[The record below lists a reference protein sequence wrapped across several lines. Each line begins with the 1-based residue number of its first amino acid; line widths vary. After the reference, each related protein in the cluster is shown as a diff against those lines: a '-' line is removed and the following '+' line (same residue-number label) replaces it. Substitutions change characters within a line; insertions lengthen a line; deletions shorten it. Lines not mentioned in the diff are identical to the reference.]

1 MIVTASQCL
10 NKLNSNTDDIQ
21 REFADIYGEQLT
33 VNNERLNAI
42 TKLVEHFIK
51 IYNEKKKIIISRAPA
66 RVNLMGRHIDHQGGY
81 VNTIAIDKEI
91 LLAASPRNDNI
102 INIKNVN
109 STQFPARELKPN
121 TLLDIATF
129 SDWETLVRSSQVQ
142 DLNKSIP
149 DDWSMYILAAFYRLQ
164 LHFPDVR
171 LKGIDCIFSGN
182 IPVGSGLSSSSALG
196 VAFSQGLLTL
206 NNIHISKN
214 LLIEMI
220 GESELFVGFHG
231 GKADPAAI
239 ITAAKGMVSTI
250 GFFPLH
256 ISSNTPMPENLK
268 VIIGYSGTAAKKV
281 GSIKD
286 IFNQRV
292 ACYRLAMMILR
303 QQWGVAKNVHH
314 LRDLLPQRLN
324 VSVKNVFKA
333 VSSLPVYPTREKITH
348 ILGDDQK
355 ELLIDIFMTHKDPG
369 TYDLIGVTLFG
380 LSECARSESFH
391 KGLLKGDLN
400 EIKNIIDTSHNG
412 DRLFSFNN
420 RGDCVDF
427 DHSVTVGHLAEMEEN
442 ETPLT
447 SIPGNYGCSTKGI
460 DQMVDIANRVPGTVG
475 AQLAGAG
482 MGGNI
487 TILAK
492 DNYVEHVLHELRD
505 QYYQPQNI
513 PFDAHICYPIS
524 GASVLR
530 TLR

>member
-1 MIVTASQCL
+1 MIVTASQGL
-10 NKLNSNTDDIQ
+10 NKLNSKTSDIQ
-21 REFADIYGEQLT
+21 REFAEIYGEQLT

-91 LLAASPRNDNI
+91 LLAASQRKDNV
-102 INIKNVN
+102 INIKNVH

-129 SDWETLVRSSQVQ
+129 SDWKTFVRSSQVQ
-142 DLNKSIP
+142 NLNKSIP

-196 VAFSQGLLTL
+196 VAFSKALLTL
-206 NNIHISKN
+206 NNIHISKDM
-214 LLIEMI
+214 LIEMI
-220 GESELFVGFHG
+220 GESELFLGFHG

-239 ITAAKGMVSTI
+239 ITAGKGMVSTI

-256 ISSNTPMPENLK
+256 ISSNIPMPENLK
-268 VIIGYSGTAAKKV
+268 VIIAYSGTVAKKV

-303 QQWGVAKNVHH
+303 QQWGVAKNIHH
-314 LRDLLPQRLN
+314 LRDLIPQRLN
-324 VSVKNVFKA
+324 VPVKSIFKA
-333 VSSLPVYPTREKITH
+333 VSSLPVNPTREKITH
-348 ILGDDQK
+348 ILGEDQK
-355 ELLIDIFMTHKDPG
+355 GLLTDVFMTHKDPG

-391 KGLLKGDLN
+391 KILLKGDLN

-427 DHSVTVGHLAEMEEN
+427 DHFATMGHLAEMGKN
-442 ETPLT
+442 EPSLT
-447 SIPGNYGCSTKGI
+447 SIPGNYGCSTKEI
-460 DQMVDIANRVPGTVG
+460 DQMVDIANRIPGTVG

-482 MGGNI
+482 MGGNM

-492 DNYVEHVLHELRD
+492 DNCTEHVLNELRD

-513 PFDAHICYPIS
+513 PFNAHICYPIS

-530 TLR
+530 TLE

>member
-1 MIVTASQCL
+1 M
-10 NKLNSNTDDIQ
+10 NSKTSDIQ
-21 REFADIYGEQLT
+21 REFAEIYGEQLT

-66 RVNLMGRHIDHQGGY
+66 RVNLMGRHVDHQGGY

-91 LLAASPRNDNI
+91 LLAASPRKDNI

-129 SDWETLVRSSQVQ
+129 SDWEIFVRSGQVQ
-142 DLNKSIP
+142 NLNKSIP

-182 IPVGSGLSSSSALG
+182 IPVGSGLSSRSALG
-196 VAFSQGLLTL
+196 VVFSQALLTL
-206 NNIHISKN
+206 NNIHISKD

-220 GESELFVGFHG
+220 GESELFLGVHG

-239 ITAAKGMVSTI
+239 ISAAQGMASTI

-256 ISSNTPMPENLK
+256 ISSYTPMPENLK
-268 VIIGYSGTAAKKV
+268 VIIAYSGTAAKKV

-292 ACYRLAMMILR
+292 ACYKLAMMILR
-303 QQWGVAKNVHH
+303 KQWGVAKNVHH
-314 LRDLLPQRLN
+314 LRDLIPQRLN
-324 VSVKNVFKA
+324 VPVTNIFKA
-333 VSSLPVYPTREKITH
+333 VSSLPVNPTREKITH
-348 ILGDDQK
+348 ILGDAQK
-355 ELLIDIFMTHKDPG
+355 ELLTDIFMRHKDAG

-427 DHSVTVGHLAEMEEN
+427 DHFATMAHLAEMVKN
-442 ETPLT
+442 EPSLT
-447 SIPGNYGCSTKGI
+447 SIPGNYGCSTKEI
-460 DQMVDIANRVPGTVG
+460 DQMVDIANRGPGTVG

-482 MGGNI
+482 MGGNM

-492 DNYVEHVLHELRD
+492 DNCAEHILHELRD

-513 PFDAHICYPIS
+513 PFEAHICYPIS
-524 GASVLR
+524 GASVLK
-530 TLR
+530 TLK

>member
-1 MIVTASQCL
+1 LITTASRCL
-10 NKLNSNTDDIQ
+10 NKLNSKAGDIQ
-21 REFADIYGEQLT
+21 REFSDIYGEQLT
-33 VNNERLNAI
+33 VNNERLSAI

-51 IYNEKKKIIISRAPA
+51 VYNEKKKIIISRAPA

-91 LLAASPRNDNI
+91 LLVASPRKDNI

-109 STQFPARELKPN
+109 STQFPARKLKPN

-129 SDWETLVRSSQVQ
+129 SDWETFVRSSQVQ
-142 DLNKSIP
+142 NLNKSIP

-196 VAFSQGLLTL
+196 VAFSQALLTL
-206 NNIHISKN
+206 NNIHISKD

-220 GESELFVGFHG
+220 GESELFLGFHG

-239 ITAAKGMVSTI
+239 ITAEKGMVSTI

-268 VIIGYSGTAAKKV
+268 VIIAYSGTAAKKV
-281 GSIKD
+281 GSKKD

-292 ACYRLAMMILR
+292 ACYKLAMMILR
-303 QQWGVAKNVHH
+303 QQWGAAKNVHH
-314 LRDLLPQRLN
+314 LRDLIPQRLN
-324 VSVKNVFKA
+324 VPVKNIFKA

-355 ELLIDIFMTHKDPG
+355 ELLTDIFMTHKDPG
-369 TYDLIGVTLFG
+369 TYDLIGVILFG

-391 KGLLKGDLN
+391 KYLLKGDLN

-420 RGDCVDF
+420 RGDFFDF
-427 DHSVTVGHLAEMEEN
+427 DHSATMGHLAEMEEN
-442 ETPLT
+442 ETSLT
-447 SIPGNYGCSTKGI
+447 SIPGNYGCSTKEI
-460 DQMVDIANRVPGTVG
+460 DQMVDIANRVTGTVG

-482 MGGNI
+482 MGGNM

-492 DNYVEHVLHELRD
+492 DNCAEHVLHELRD

-530 TLR
+530 TLK

>member
-1 MIVTASQCL
+1 
-10 NKLNSNTDDIQ
+10 
-21 REFADIYGEQLT
+21 
-33 VNNERLNAI
+33 
-42 TKLVEHFIK
+42 
-51 IYNEKKKIIISRAPA
+51 
-66 RVNLMGRHIDHQGGY
+66 
-81 VNTIAIDKEI
+81 
-91 LLAASPRNDNI
+91 
-102 INIKNVN
+102 
-109 STQFPARELKPN
+109 
-121 TLLDIATF
+121 
-129 SDWETLVRSSQVQ
+129 
-142 DLNKSIP
+142 
-149 DDWSMYILAAFYRLQ
+149 
-164 LHFPDVR
+164 
-171 LKGIDCIFSGN
+171 
-182 IPVGSGLSSSSALG
+182 
-196 VAFSQGLLTL
+196 
-206 NNIHISKN
+206 
-214 LLIEMI
+214 
-220 GESELFVGFHG
+220 
-231 GKADPAAI
+231 
-239 ITAAKGMVSTI
+239 
-250 GFFPLH
+250 
-256 ISSNTPMPENLK
+256 MPENLK

-314 LRDLLPQRLN
+314 LRDLIPQRLN
-324 VSVKNVFKA
+324 VPVKNIFKA

-355 ELLIDIFMTHKDPG
+355 ELLADIFTTHKDPG

-482 MGGNI
+482 MGGSM

>member
-206 NNIHISKN
+206 NNIQISKN

>member
-1 MIVTASQCL
+1 MITTALRCL
-10 NKLNSNTDDIQ
+10 NKLNSKAGDIQ
-21 REFADIYGEQLT
+21 REFSDIYGEQLT
-33 VNNERLNAI
+33 VNNERLGAI

-51 IYNEKKKIIISRAPA
+51 VYNEKKKIIISRAPA

-91 LLAASPRNDNI
+91 LLVASPRKDNI

-109 STQFPARELKPN
+109 STQFPARKLKPN

-129 SDWETLVRSSQVQ
+129 SDWETFVRSSQVQ
-142 DLNKSIP
+142 NLNKSIP

-196 VAFSQGLLTL
+196 VAFSQALLTL
-206 NNIHISKN
+206 NNIHISKD

-220 GESELFVGFHG
+220 GESELFLGFHG

-239 ITAAKGMVSTI
+239 ITAEKGMVSTI

-268 VIIGYSGTAAKKV
+268 VIIAYSGTAAKKV
-281 GSIKD
+281 GSKKD

-292 ACYRLAMMILR
+292 ACYKLAMMILR
-303 QQWGVAKNVHH
+303 QQWGAAKNVHH
-314 LRDLLPQRLN
+314 LRDLIPQRLN
-324 VSVKNVFKA
+324 VPVKNIFKA

-348 ILGDDQK
+348 ILGDEQK
-355 ELLIDIFMTHKDPG
+355 ELLTDIFMTHEDPG
-369 TYDLIGVTLFG
+369 TYDLIGITLFG
-380 LSECARSESFH
+380 LSECARSEFFH
-391 KGLLKGDLN
+391 KSLLKGDLN

-420 RGDCVDF
+420 RGDFFDF
-427 DHSVTVGHLAEMEEN
+427 DHSATMGHLAEMEEN
-442 ETPLT
+442 ETSLT
-447 SIPGNYGCSTKGI
+447 SIPGNYGCSTKEI
-460 DQMVDIANRVPGTVG
+460 DQMVDIANRVTGTVG

-482 MGGNI
+482 MGGNM

-492 DNYVEHVLHELRD
+492 DNCAEYVLHELRD

-513 PFDAHICYPIS
+513 PFDVHICYPIS

-530 TLR
+530 TLK

>member
-1 MIVTASQCL
+1 M
-10 NKLNSNTDDIQ
+10 NSNTDDIQ

-129 SDWETLVRSSQVQ
+129 SDWETFVRSSQVQ
-142 DLNKSIP
+142 NLNKSIP

-206 NNIHISKN
+206 NNIQISKN

-292 ACYRLAMMILR
+292 ASYRLSMMILG
-303 QQWGVAKNVHH
+303 QQWGAAKNVHH

-427 DHSVTVGHLAEMEEN
+427 DHSVTMGHLAEMEEN

>member
-109 STQFPARELKPN
+109 STQFPTRELKPN

-129 SDWETLVRSSQVQ
+129 SDWETFVRSSQVQ
-142 DLNKSIP
+142 NLNKSIP

-220 GESELFVGFHG
+220 GESELFVGFQG
-231 GKADPAAI
+231 GKADPSAI

-324 VSVKNVFKA
+324 ISVKNVFKA